1 LSNKESNLTP
11 FQVKAMLHRGLL
23 LEYAS
28 IGWMTAESI
37 FSVLAGLLAG
47 SLALIAFGGDSLVEL
62 VSAIAVAAFLR
73 SDRAGRGSSEVL
85 ERTER
90 VTRLLLVLLIPTIGL
105 GTLYA
110 AVSGVRAESSVLG
123 ITVAVGA
130 VLIMPVLWLQK
141 RSIGMKTGCRP
152 ILNDAVESATCL
164 FMSIALLAGLTAVW
178 FYGLWWADDVA
189 TIAILAFVVKEVR
202 EAYSEEQ

>member
-1 LSNKESNLTP
+1 MTIESL
-11 FQVKAMLHRGLL
+11 
-23 LEYAS
+23 
-28 IGWMTAESI
+28 

-62 VSAIAVAAFLR
+62 VSAVAVAAYLR
-73 SDRAGRGSSEVL
+73 RDRAGRADNEVL

-90 VTRLLLVLLIPTIGL
+90 VTRFLLVILIPTIGL

-110 AVSGVRAESSVLG
+110 AVSGVKAESSVLG

-130 VLIMPVLWLQK
+130 VLIMPVLWVQK

-152 ILNDAVESATCL
+152 ILNDAVESATCF
-164 FMSIALLAGLTAVW
+164 FMSIALLAGLMVV
-178 FYGLWWADDVA
+178 FLYGLWWADDIA

-202 EAYSEEQ
+202 EAYSERH